1 MQCGSVR
8 HRPGCLRPAGFPCA
22 SCRGLV
28 WIGFGIGGRRR
39 GQVEMERAALAGLGF
54 CPDATAMAFD
64 DALHDRKADA
74 VASAL
79 VDPVQ
84 AVEWLEQLVRITHV
98 ETGAVVA

>member
-28 WIGFGIGGRRR
+28 WFGFWIHDRRR
-39 GQVEMERAALAGLGF
+39 GQVEIKRAALAGLGF

-64 DALHDRKADA
+64 DSLHDGKANA
-74 VASAL
+74 VASPLLHA
-79 VDPVQ
+79 VQ
-84 AVEWLEQLVRITHV
+84 AVEWFEQLVRVTHV
-98 ETGAVVA
+98 ET